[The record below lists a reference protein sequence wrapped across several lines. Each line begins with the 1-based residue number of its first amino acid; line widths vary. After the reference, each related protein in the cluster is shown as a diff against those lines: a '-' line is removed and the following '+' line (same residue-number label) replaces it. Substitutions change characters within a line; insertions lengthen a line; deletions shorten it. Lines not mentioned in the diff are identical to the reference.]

1 MGSSYASA
9 QNISHHMVLP
19 FGTIFRCRALGKMH
33 HSTGQWWPFQK
44 IYVRFTGRPHC
55 LWFVGGIHSKLKK
68 QSFDRSCEPWD
79 RRQLGRMPG
88 EQPEEFCRLGFKFQL
103 YHSLDVW
110 FTTNYSKPLSLSFL
124 TYKTGYN
131 NMDFK
136 GLLWRSQNAINVM
149 WPKHGRHSINA
160 ISFFLPTYHLND
172 VKWDCL

>member
-1 MGSSYASA
+1 M
-9 QNISHHMVLP
+9 Q
-19 FGTIFRCRALGKMH
+19 
-33 HSTGQWWPFQK
+33 STGQDASFNWPAVTLLENLCQ
-44 IYVRFTGRPHC
+44 IYWKTTLFMIRGR
-55 LWFVGGIHSKLKK
+55 HSQQVKK
-68 QSFDRSCEPWD
+68 TEFDRSCGPWD

-88 EQPEEFCRLGFKFQL
+88 EQPEEFYRLGFKFQL

-131 NMDFK
+131 NTHFK

-149 WPKHGRHSINA
+149 GPKHGRHSINA
-160 ISFFLPTYHLND
+160 VSFFLPTYHLND